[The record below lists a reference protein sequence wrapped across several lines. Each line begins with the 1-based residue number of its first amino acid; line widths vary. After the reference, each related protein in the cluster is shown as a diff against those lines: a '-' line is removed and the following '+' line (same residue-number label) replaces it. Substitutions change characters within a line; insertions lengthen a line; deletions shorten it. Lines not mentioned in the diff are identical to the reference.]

1 MVLGSTFHKQVQIAL
16 TFGLLPLSAGEMRLV
31 MAVGGAPAVLEG
43 EATTSETL
51 MFASS
56 SSTRSIEVTSGVP

>member
-1 MVLGSTFHKQVQIAL
+1 MKL

-31 MAVGGAPAVLEG
+31 MAVGGPPAVLEG